1 MTLVGHRHE
10 RIAEEIHHEVDIML
24 AGELRDPRLEVSMTV
39 TEVRVS
45 PDLKQARVYVIVEGT
60 AEEQA
65 DAIAGLEKA
74 GGYIRHELSERMQ
87 IRRSPELRF
96 QLDTSAK
103 AAQRIDD
110 LLRQVSKSEEAAQ
123 NKIKPPTEPTE
134 KP

>member
-60 AEEQA
+60 PEEQA

-110 LLRQVSKSEEAAQ
+110 LLRQVSKSEEAAK
-123 NKIKPPTEPTE
+123 NKPASPTEPTE

>member
-60 AEEQA
+60 PEEQA

-110 LLRQVSKSEEAAQ
+110 LLRQVSKSEEAAK
-123 NKIKPPTEPTE
+123 NKPTPPTEPSE

>member
-1 MTLVGHRHE
+1 
-10 RIAEEIHHEVDIML
+10 
-24 AGELRDPRLEVSMTV
+24 MTV

-60 AEEQA
+60 PEEQA

-110 LLRQVSKSEEAAQ
+110 LLRQVSKSEDAAK
-123 NKIKPPTEPTE
+123 NKSTPPTEPTE

>member
-60 AEEQA
+60 PEEQA

-103 AAQRIDD
+103 AAQRIED
-110 LLRQVSKSEEAAQ
+110 LLRQVGKSEEAAQ
-123 NKIKPPTEPTE
+123 NKTKPPSEPAE

>member
-60 AEEQA
+60 PEEQA

-110 LLRQVSKSEEAAQ
+110 LLRQVSKSEDASK
-123 NKIKPPTEPTE
+123 NKLKPPTEPTE